1 MLPVYLSKKISKNTF
16 CLLSFSWFHWK
27 GTRIFLFF
35 LWMKMKAK
43 SKIFFLS
50 ITPEPLWLVTV
61 TNTYLNNKHRQLN
74 LCHSIVPRSIYKY
87 LLFQYLS
94 RAETKHTNKRKKNK
108 EKKKLPEMISE
119 KHFTQLLSGKTML
132 RHLIKLRTGKM
143 LDETS

>member
-1 MLPVYLSKKISKNTF
+1 M
-16 CLLSFSWFHWK
+16 
-27 GTRIFLFF
+27 
-35 LWMKMKAK
+35 
-43 SKIFFLS
+43 
-50 ITPEPLWLVTV
+50 
-61 TNTYLNNKHRQLN
+61 N

-94 RAETKHTNKRKKNK
+94 RAETKHTNKRKKK
-108 EKKKLPEMISE
+108 TKKKRKLPEMISE